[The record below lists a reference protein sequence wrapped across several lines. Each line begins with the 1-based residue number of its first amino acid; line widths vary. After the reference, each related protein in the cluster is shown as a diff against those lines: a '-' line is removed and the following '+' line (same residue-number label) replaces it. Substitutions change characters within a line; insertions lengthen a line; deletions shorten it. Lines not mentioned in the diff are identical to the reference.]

1 MNITVLT
8 GRLVYEL
15 EAKTTDNGTV
25 YLPMRI
31 AVPRNDKEKNTD
43 FINIRALNKT
53 AEFIAKYFKKG
64 DPIEITGKLRTNS
77 FTKQDG
83 TKVNETYV
91 LVTEVNFVQ
100 SKSQNSESAPAEPKK
115 EELPSGLP
123 FEL

>member
-8 GRLVYEL
+8 GRLVYEP
-15 EAKTTDNGTV
+15 EAKTNDNGTV

-53 AEFIAKYFKKG
+53 AEFISKYFKKG

-115 EELPSGLP
+115 EELP